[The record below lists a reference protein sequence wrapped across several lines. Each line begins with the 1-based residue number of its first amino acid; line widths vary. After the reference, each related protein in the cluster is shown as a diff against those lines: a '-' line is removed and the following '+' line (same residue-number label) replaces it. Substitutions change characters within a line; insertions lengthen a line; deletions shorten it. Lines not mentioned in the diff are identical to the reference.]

1 MGQADFPGKTAAG
14 FGFRHESCS
23 IGKIG
28 LKTWVQQA
36 ERKSNLKERFII
48 VFLAGAVSLRGG
60 DLDTTGVTLLRQI
73 DPTLNGSGVRVGHTE
88 SPVSGST
95 PPPFEVNPAAA
106 GQPTNLFT
114 WISSIGTATSYT
126 NSVGTESWHAN
137 LVGENFYGIPGGIA
151 TNVNHVD
158 NYEASWFF
166 NHYIY
171 NGLSIS
177 ARVVN
182 QSFIF
187 IPLYEV
193 LVNTNYDNYAAR
205 YGTIFV
211 SANGGTNDVKPIC
224 APGTSYNG
232 ISVGAYNAF
241 SLPGPT
247 TDGRCK
253 PDIVAP
259 DQAQFPGGAASYT
272 TPYVSGSA
280 AVLVQA
286 ANRGDGGAD
295 TNAAGDLRTIKA
307 LLLNGAIKPGD
318 WTNGTATPLDARYGA
333 GVVNVFNS
341 WKQLKGGQ
349 HDFIEST
356 TNNGGGAHPPGANTN
371 NEAALTGWDYNSIT
385 NSGSGSNRKE
395 QVNHY
400 YFNLPAGSNNV
411 FTLTATLVWNKQN
424 GATAINNLNLFLYN
438 AGNSNLVA
446 CSTSAVDN
454 VEHIFLPTLAAGRYD
469 LQVLKSTNTWV
480 SAGETYALAFEIFN
494 LPLSVGL
501 TNKNSVISWPV
512 SPTGFQLQSAAGL
525 NPPVSWTDVTNA
537 VALTSNQNVV
547 SLSAGSGIRFF
558 HLKRP

>member
-1 MGQADFPGKTAAG
+1 MG
-14 FGFRHESCS
+14 R
-23 IGKIG
+23 
-28 LKTWVQQA
+28 QA

-73 DPTLNGSGVRVGHTE
+73 DPALNGSGVRVGHTE

-95 PPPFEVNPAAA
+95 PPPFEINPAAA

-114 WISSIGTATSYT
+114 WISSIGTATGYT

-137 LVGENFYGIPGGIA
+137 LVGENFFGIPGGIA

-187 IPLYEV
+187 IPFYEV

-356 TNNGGGAHPPGANTN
+356 TNSSGGAHPPGTNIN
-371 NEAALTGWDYNSIT
+371 NEPALVGWDYGYISTRTT
-385 NSGSGSNRKE
+385 NDTVK
-395 QVNHY
+395 HY
-400 YFNLPAGSNNV
+400 YFNLPGSNS
-411 FTLTATLVWNKQN
+411 FTLTATLVWSKQY
-424 GATAINNLNLFLYN
+424 GATNINNLNLFLYN
-438 AGNSNLVA
+438 AANSNLIT
-446 CSTSAVDN
+446 CSTSMVNN
-454 VEHIFLPTLAAGRYD
+454 VEHIFLPALAPGRYD
-469 LQVLKSTNTWV
+469 LQVLKLGSANQIST
-480 SAGETYALAFEIFN
+480 SETNALAFEIFN
-494 LPLSVGL
+494 LPLSVRL

-537 VALTSNQNVV
+537 VALTNNQNVV
-547 SLSAGSGIRFF
+547 SVSAGSGIRFF